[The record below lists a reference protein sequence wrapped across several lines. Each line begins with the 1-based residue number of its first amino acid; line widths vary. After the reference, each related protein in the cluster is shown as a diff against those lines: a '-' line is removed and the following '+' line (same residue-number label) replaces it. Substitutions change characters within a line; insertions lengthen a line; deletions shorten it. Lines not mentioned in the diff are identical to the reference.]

1 MSRQPPPWTNREKE
15 AFARHIAAQDE
26 RIRLLRARTILTPGY
41 RI

>member
-1 MSRQPPPWTNREKE
+1 MTRTPPPWTLREKE

-26 RIRLLRARTILTPGY
+26 RIRVLRARTLITPGY